1 MWLKCEVCSCFTG
14 GVCSEVE
21 AWRKKGLES
30 TARWKKIY
38 SFTCCLVAK
47 SHPTLLIPRTVAHQV
62 PLSMGFS
69 RTEDWSGLP
78 LPSPGNHPNPG
89 IKPKSPEQE
98 AAPALQ
104 AESLPLSHR
113 GRPVQL
119 SDFSLICTLLPER
132 DIYSHLPLYSQ
143 CLP

>member
-1 MWLKCEVCSCFTG
+1 MWPKCGVCSCFTG
-14 GVCSEVE
+14 GVCSEVG
-21 AWRKKGLES
+21 ARRKKGLES
-30 TARWKKIY
+30 IAHWKKIY

-47 SHPTLLIPRTVAHQV
+47 SRPTLVIPRTVAKV

-78 LPSPGNHPNPG
+78 LLSPGNHPNPG

-113 GRPVQL
+113 GRPVHL
-119 SDFSLICTLLPER
+119 SDFSLICTLPPER
-132 DIYSHLPLYSQ
+132 DIYSHLLLYSQ
-143 CLP
+143 CLS